1 MWIAQMPNSKVLAGI
16 AFWLWES
23 LSAPCL
29 DCPGAALGRR
39 RPGECPMWIAQT
51 IGIGALVGLSLA
63 AGEAHITFP
72 LALGEHFVL
81 APLRCGSAHDGVE
94 SGRAAR
100 WL

>member
-1 MWIAQMPNSKVLAGI
+1 MHDIKPLA
-16 AFWLWES
+16 ATEFWLLES

-29 DCPGAALGRR
+29 DCPGTALGRR
-39 RPGECPMWIAQT
+39 RPGESPMWIAQT
-51 IGIGALVGLSLA
+51 IGIESLVGLSLA
-63 AGEAHITFP
+63 AGEEHITFS